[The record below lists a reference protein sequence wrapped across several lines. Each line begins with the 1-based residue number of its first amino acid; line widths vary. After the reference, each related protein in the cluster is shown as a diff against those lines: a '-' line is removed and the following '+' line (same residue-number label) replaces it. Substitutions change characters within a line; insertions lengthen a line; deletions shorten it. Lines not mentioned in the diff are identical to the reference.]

1 VSELPALTDSS
12 FTNVADLWKF
22 PWPAQARHRHV
33 PCGPWSEDDAV
44 ASVGMEW

>member
-22 PWPAQARHRHV
+22 PGRPRLGTGTYLMGLDPKTTPWPPSA
-33 PCGPWSEDDAV
+33 WS
-44 ASVGMEW
+44 